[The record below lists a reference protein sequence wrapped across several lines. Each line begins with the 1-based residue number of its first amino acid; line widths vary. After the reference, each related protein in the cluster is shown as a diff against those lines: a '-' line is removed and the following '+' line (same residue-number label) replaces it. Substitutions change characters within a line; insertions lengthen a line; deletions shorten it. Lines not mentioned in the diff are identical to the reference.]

1 VISTESLELKR
12 SAAAENLYW
21 SSKTTKVAVFRFTI
35 GLKYEDPALF
45 RMFSVSHSIR
55 EDAH

>member
-1 VISTESLELKR
+1 
-12 SAAAENLYW
+12 
-21 SSKTTKVAVFRFTI
+21 VAVFRFTI